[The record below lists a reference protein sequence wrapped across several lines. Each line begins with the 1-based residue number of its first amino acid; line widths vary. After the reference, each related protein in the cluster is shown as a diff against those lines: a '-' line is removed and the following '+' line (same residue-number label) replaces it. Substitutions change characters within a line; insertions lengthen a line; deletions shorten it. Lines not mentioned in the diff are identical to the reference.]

1 LKEHATSGFRVE
13 EYTKQGNGEPDI
25 GKGEAELSLWV
36 NLYKTVVDIQRADV
50 RRNNEGTTGE
60 KDSG

>member
-13 EYTKQGNGEPDI
+13 EYTKQGNGEPDT

-36 NLYKTVVDIQRADV
+36 NLYKTMADIQRTDV
-50 RRNNEGTTGE
+50 RRNNEEATG
-60 KDSG
+60 